1 MSRRFPAS
9 RLRLALLAA
18 LALAALLMAALSGAA
33 ARAEGHTVEYFYRN
47 YCESCD
53 PEGEFAEQ
61 FRGLT
66 GLELSDCDYT
76 GWNVVRQDGQAAY
89 EAALAAHGLESASLP
104 LVIVDGEV
112 YQGAAQINSGL
123 PRDALQWHVTTDSE
137 VLYLFVPACESCARA
152 EAALDALPESVTL
165 QRGGETV
172 KSRVVVTRVDIS
184 ADPDYAQALFEA
196 YGVPD
201 ERRVSPIAFYGGSYL
216 AGADAIERS
225 LVEAV
230 RQGRAAGGLR
240 YAPQADA
247 AEAPALSLAGAVA
260 AGLVAGF
267 NPCALSMLLLFISLV
282 LESRR
287 GALPV
292 ACFLGAKLACYLLIG
307 FALLA
312 LFQQINPHWLRPL
325 ARWIMTLLGG
335 GLVLLNLSDA
345 WHARRGDLG
354 NVRNQLPGRLR
365 GGLQRVIRA
374 LTRRRVLLPAAIA
387 LGFIVAGGEFLCAG
401 QLYLMQ
407 LLGSA
412 RTGGGLP
419 VLLYCLAFLLPSAAI
434 SAIVLG
440 GKSSAR
446 VSLALA
452 KNLAAVKL
460 ITAVAMLALIVAAW
474 VI

>member
-1 MSRRFPAS
+1 MSRRAHAV
-9 RLRLALLAA
+9 LALL
-18 LALAALLMAALSGAA
+18 LALLFSALSGPLFPPGA

-53 PEGEFAEQ
+53 PEGEFAGQ
-61 FRGLT
+61 FRDLT

-76 GWNVVRQDGQAAY
+76 GWNVVRQDAQAAW
-89 EAALAAHGLESASLP
+89 EAALAEHGLESASLP

-112 YQGAAQINSGL
+112 YQGANQINSGL
-123 PRDALQWHVTTDSE
+123 PRDALKWRVTTDSE
-137 VLYLFVPACESCARA
+137 VLYLYVPACESCARA
-152 EAALDALPESVTL
+152 EAALDALPETVAL
-165 QRGGETV
+165 RRGSETV
-172 KSRVVVTRVDIS
+172 QSRVAVTRVDIS

-201 ERRVSPIAFYGGSYL
+201 ERRVSPIAFYGAGYL

-225 LVEAV
+225 LAEAV

-240 YAPQADA
+240 RVVRSGDA
-247 AEAPALSLAGAVA
+247 SLPALSSAGAVA

-282 LESRR
+282 LEARR

-292 ACFLGAKLACYLLIG
+292 ACFLGAKLVCYLLIG
-307 FALLA
+307 TVLLR
-312 LFQQINPHWLRPL
+312 LFQRIDPHWLRPL

-335 GLVLLNLSDA
+335 GLVLLNLLDA

-354 NVRNQLPGRLR
+354 HVRNQLPGRLR

-374 LTRRRVLLPAAIA
+374 VTRRRVLLPAAAA

-407 LLGSA
+407 LLSSA
-412 RTGGGLP
+412 RTGGGLQ
-419 VLLYCLAFLLPSAAI
+419 VLMYCLAFLLPSAAI

-440 GKSSAR
+440 GRSSAR

-452 KNLAAVKL
+452 RNLAAVKL
-460 ITAVAMLALIVAAW
+460 ITAVAMLALIACAW
-474 VI
+474 LI